1 MMPKFKAWD
10 KSKIKTRQGTSGIYK
25 QNGYVYAKAPYHPFC
40 NSRGYVREHRL
51 VYENSIGRYLT
62 RDEIIHHIDVNRSN
76 NELSNLE
83 LTTYKE
89 HYIKE
94 HFIGRKE
101 DGTFMN
107 NEPIFDDVKYR
118 LYDREKQ
125 TTEIY
130 TLRKLIYTYYN
141 RAKFEY
147 RGVNTGLFDTNGVEI
162 FEGDIIEHL
171 DFNSN
176 EITKSEVRILK
187 GCFYLVI
194 SVDGFKYDVPMMDLK
209 DDECIL
215 EIKGNIHENPELLE
229 DV

>member
-1 MMPKFKAWD
+1 MTPKFMAWD

-125 TTEIY
+125 TTKIY

-147 RGVNTGLFDTNGVEI
+147 RGINTGLFDTNGVEI
-162 FEGDIIEHL
+162 FEGDIVKIIYDGEPFIGVVVYDLGETDFKATNNREDYGNNFQYLTVGESIEVIG
-171 DFNSN
+171 DIYQNS
-176 EITKSEVRILK
+176 
-187 GCFYLVI
+187 
-194 SVDGFKYDVPMMDLK
+194 
-209 DDECIL
+209 
-215 EIKGNIHENPELLE
+215 ELLE
-229 DV
+229 VEE